1 MCVCVCIYI
10 MYEALL
16 EVNNKKTKK
25 INGQIISTN
34 ISEKNMPKMF
44 SVISIRKRQVK
55 NHIINIMPHTLL
67 EQGK

>member
-1 MCVCVCIYI
+1 MCACVCIYI

-16 EVNNKKTKK
+16 DINNKKTKNK
-25 INGQIISTN
+25 RANN
-34 ISEKNMPKMF
+34 FNKHFRKNMPKMF